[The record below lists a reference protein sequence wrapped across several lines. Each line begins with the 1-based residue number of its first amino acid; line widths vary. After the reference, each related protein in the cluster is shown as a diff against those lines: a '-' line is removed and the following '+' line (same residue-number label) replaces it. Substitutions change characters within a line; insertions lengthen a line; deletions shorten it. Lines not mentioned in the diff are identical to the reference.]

1 MLTMSMIKTRMIIII
16 SKNKNVED
24 EYDEDKDDGN
34 ADKDEDD
41 GNADKD
47 RNDGN
52 EANAGPSSAS
62 LDGREHR
69 TRTLSPSAVRPS
81 AQTRA
86 PRIAAILFRAL
97 RRLIDLAALIG
108 AVHLR
113 RSGRLKGDA
122 V

>member
-16 SKNKNVED
+16 SKDKNVED
-24 EYDEDKDDGN
+24 EYDEDKEDGN
-34 ADKDEDD
+34 ADKDE
-41 GNADKD
+41 
-47 RNDGN
+47 NDGN

>member
-24 EYDEDKDDGN
+24 EYDEDK
-34 ADKDEDD
+34 DD

-81 AQTRA
+81 VRLDPSASH
-86 PRIAAILFRAL
+86 
-97 RRLIDLAALIG
+97 RRNL
-108 AVHLR
+108 V
-113 RSGRLKGDA
+113 SGIKE
-122 V
+122 VN